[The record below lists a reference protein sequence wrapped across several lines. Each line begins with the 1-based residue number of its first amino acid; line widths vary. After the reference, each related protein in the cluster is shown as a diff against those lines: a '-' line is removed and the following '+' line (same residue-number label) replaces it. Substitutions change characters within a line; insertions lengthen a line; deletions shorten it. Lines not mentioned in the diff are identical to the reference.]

1 MFPSAVIVLA
11 IISGL
16 FLQSSSP
23 PSPVVVEGTVTNKLT
38 GAPIKE
44 AHVVCMRAGSGT
56 PKESSAINSETD
68 AGGRFA
74 LQIEPGS
81 YRLWVERSGFSRQA
95 YGAHTA
101 DGQGTLLTVSSG
113 QKVPPLTIQMSPY
126 GVIAG
131 RVLDEDGDP
140 IQGASVQVLRFSY
153 VTGQRELIPV
163 YGTST
168 NDRGEYR
175 AFGLPAGRY
184 FLLATRYDGP
194 YAPLYYP
201 GVLDFAAA
209 SEVSLPEGA
218 EADGT
223 DFQLQKFRVVTV
235 RGRIL
240 SPVQNFADSQ
250 LQVVLAHRDGDLASS
265 SNRISAKV
273 DLATGQ
279 FEFPEVAPGSYLIV
293 ASQLYGKL
301 AFGGRVA
308 LEIRNA
314 APPDRLI
321 VPLTSGFAV
330 DGTVQTE
337 NGARLPSVTVE
348 LRPAEGLAMG
358 EKPVA
363 TSSPT
368 GHIRLS
374 GITPGVWDV
383 IFGPLP
389 ENYCVQS
396 ATLNEI
402 ELLHERLNLSAGT
415 RGEIRILLADNC
427 PSISGTVVGPD
438 GQPHNATVVLAPVEP
453 ELRRSPLSYRAVVTQ
468 NHGVFAFKGVHPGS
482 YKLFALEEVEPLAWM
497 DPQLLE
503 PVDAKGELVSVAPGD
518 QATRQLVLIPADAL
532 SPQR

>member
-11 IISGL
+11 IVSGL

-23 PSPVVVEGTVTNKLT
+23 SSPVVIEGTVTNKIT
-38 GAPIKE
+38 GAPIKQ
-44 AHVVCMRAGSGT
+44 AHVIWMRAGSAT
-56 PKESSAINSETD
+56 PKDSSSIQGETD

-74 LQIEPGS
+74 MQIEPGS
-81 YRLWVERSGFSRQA
+81 YRLWVERLGFSRQA

-101 DGQGTLLTVSSG
+101 DGDGTLLTVSPG
-113 QKVPPLTIQMSPY
+113 QKVPELTIQMSPY

-153 VTGQRELIPV
+153 ATGRRELVPV
-163 YGTST
+163 HGTST

-175 AFGLPAGRY
+175 AFGLPAGHY
-184 FLLATRYDGP
+184 FLLAARYDGP

-240 SPVQNFADSQ
+240 SPEQDFAGSQ
-250 LQVVLAHRDGDLASS
+250 LQVVLAHRDGDFASS
-265 SNRISAKV
+265 TNRVSAKV
-273 DLATGQ
+273 NLATGR
-279 FEFPEVAPGSYLIV
+279 FEFPDVAPGSYLIV

-314 APPDRLI
+314 LPPDRLT
-321 VPLTSGFAV
+321 VPLTSGFAIEGIV
-330 DGTVQTE
+330 ETV

-358 EKPVA
+358 DRPVA

-368 GHIRLS
+368 GRLRLA
-374 GITPGVWDV
+374 GVTPGVWDV
-383 IFGPLP
+383 IFGSLP
-389 ENYCVQS
+389 ERFCVQT
-396 ATLNEI
+396 ATFNEMD
-402 ELLHERLNLSAGT
+402 LLHERLNVSAGA
-415 RGEIRILLADNC
+415 RGEIHIVLADNC
-427 PSISGTVVGPD
+427 PLISGTVVGPD
-438 GQPHNATVVLAPVEP
+438 GQPHSATVVLAPVAP
-453 ELRRSPLSYRAVVTQ
+453 ELRQSPLSYRAVVTQ
-468 NHGVFAFKGVHPGS
+468 DHGAFVFKGVHPGP

-497 DPQLLE
+497 DPQLLG
-503 PVDAKGELVSVAPGD
+503 PVDAKGELVSVSLGE